1 MSKKRKWIFRGGTV
15 LVILIIAVIM
25 FITGRGHTVYIDNK
39 SLEYNGESYN
49 ALQKVEVWVG
59 DKRLSKLAKRER
71 TSSTVI
77 GQSFEMKLINTV
89 NKGDEPTE
97 VVVKLN
103 LPYGWD
109 GIVINVP
116 GYLALSLNGKKD
128 NILTEKDTA
137 GKGKHRLHSHQRVKE
152 PKYGKKHGN

>member
-1 MSKKRKWIFRGGTV
+1 MNNRRKWIFRGCTLLALLAIGAV
-15 LVILIIAVIM
+15 MFLV
-25 FITGRGHTVYIDNK
+25 GRGHTVYIDNK
-39 SLEYNGESYN
+39 TLEYNGESYG

-59 DKRLSKLAKRER
+59 GERLSKLAKRER

-97 VVVKLN
+97 ETVKLS

-109 GIVINVP
+109 GIVVNVP
-116 GYLALSLNGKKD
+116 GYLAGLPQEAWM
-128 NILTEKDTA
+128 TEFI
-137 GKGKHRLHSHQRVKE
+137 SE
-152 PKYGKKHGN
+152 PEPMTEEEEPGTGEDEIPMGEI